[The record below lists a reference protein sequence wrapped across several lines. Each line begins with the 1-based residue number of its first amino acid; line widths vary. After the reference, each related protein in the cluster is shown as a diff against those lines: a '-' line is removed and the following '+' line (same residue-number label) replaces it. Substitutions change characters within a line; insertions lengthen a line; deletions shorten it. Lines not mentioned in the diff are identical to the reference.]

1 MSLGAPGARAQ
12 ISDDVV
18 KIGVL
23 NDQSGLYADLGGPG
37 SVVAARMAVEDAG
50 GTVLG
55 KPVEIVYADHQNKSD
70 VGAAIA
76 REWFEVG
83 KVDMAIGFD
92 HSAVALAVEQ
102 LAAEKNRIAI
112 AGAVGSTA
120 FTGKSCTPTEA
131 SWVYDSYALTTSLAK
146 AIVAEGRDTWFF
158 ITVDYAFGH
167 SLEADAT
174 AAVKAAGGKVLGSVR
189 HPLNTADFSSYLLQ
203 AQASGAKVVA
213 FANGGGDMVNATKQA
228 NEFGLTK
235 RARPSSRC
243 WFSFPTCTAW
253 GSQAAQGL
261 KFVTAFYWDR
271 DEETRACRSA
281 SSSGEGRMPTM
292 PQAAVYSAIRH
303 YLGAIAAAGTDEAK
317 AVMAKMRERPVND
330 FYVRNG
336 HLREDGRLVHD
347 MYLAQVKKPSES
359 KGRGIITRSSPP
371 SPAIRRFARWRRAAA
386 RWAGALTG
394 ARPKNSKRS
403 DRRPLW
409 CASGLKP
416 DIARLEKCQNCTS
429 PLRGSGCLVCQV
441 SLARN
446 RSSKRSGVETT
457 MKNTPLAL
465 FTLTT
470 MVSLNAAAFAE
481 TAKIDPGQKEF
492 EVRCG
497 LCHGM
502 DARGD
507 GVFNQVLR
515 SRRQT

>member
-1 MSLGAPGARAQ
+1 MRFRLVLGLVLGSASAAMSLGMTAARAQ

-50 GTVLG
+50 GKVLG

-120 FTGKSCTPTEA
+120 FTGKACTPTEA
-131 SWVYDSYALTTSLAK
+131 SWIYDSYALTTSLAK

-235 RARPSSRC
+235 NQTIVSLLVFISDVHSMALS
-243 WFSFPTCTAW
+243 
-253 GSQAAQGL
+253 AAQGL

-271 DEETRACRSA
+271 NEETRAWSKRFF
-281 SSSGEGRMPTM
+281 ERQGRMPTM

-303 YLGAIAAAGTDEAK
+303 YLAAIAAAGTDEAK

-330 FYVRNG
+330 FYVKNG

-347 MYLAQVKKPSES
+347 MYFAQVKAPSES
-359 KGRGIITRSSPP
+359 KGPWDYYKILATIPGDQ
-371 SPAIRRFARWRRAAA
+371 AF
-386 RWAGALTG
+386 
-394 ARPKNSKRS
+394 
-403 DRRPLW
+403 RPLAEGG
-409 CASGLKP
+409 C
-416 DIARLEKCQNCTS
+416 
-429 PLRGSGCLVCQV
+429 PLV
-441 SLARN
+441 A
-446 RSSKRSGVETT
+446 
-457 MKNTPLAL
+457 
-465 FTLTT
+465 
-470 MVSLNAAAFAE
+470 
-481 TAKIDPGQKEF
+481 
-492 EVRCG
+492 
-497 LCHGM
+497 H
-502 DARGD
+502 
-507 GVFNQVLR
+507 
-515 SRRQT
+515 